1 MLVTG
6 STPFPFVTKDGSLG
20 SFSTVSDSAF
30 SGFSYGTVISGTYPL
45 TSSISSDYYV
55 NNQGDDIRRVL
66 KNTFNYYSHLSP
78 HYVFNSDLGDKQNQT
93 IRLISIP
100 SIVYGQALK
109 KGSVELN
116 FYVTGTL
123 IGQLKDTK
131 RNGELVQV
139 GPEGSGGSG
148 SVAGVVLYSEGFI
161 CLTGSWA
168 ISTTHQE
175 AYIDATPKNP
185 TWVHFMTTGSAPDFL
200 VPSSSFSLDF
210 EGTEVIPTVTMFA
223 KAGKGEFNHSNN
235 QTYVEYGQE
244 TTPITSSN
252 SFMEKDNLSIKNIV
266 HSEYDEEDPPFEKIT
281 YISKVALYDEEKN
294 LIGVAKLAKPV
305 RKRQNDN
312 IAFKLKLDI

>member
-55 NNQGDDIRRVL
+55 NNVGDDIRRAL
-66 KNTFNYYSHLSP
+66 KNTFNYYSNLSP
-78 HYVFNSDLGDKQNQT
+78 HYSFDSDLGNKLNQT

-100 SIVYGQALK
+100 SIMYGQSIK

-123 IGQLKDTK
+123 IGQLKDIK

-139 GPEGSGGSG
+139 GPQGSGGSG
-148 SVAGVVLYSEGFI
+148 SVAGVVLYNEGFI

-168 ISTTHQE
+168 IDTNHLE
-175 AYIDATPKNP
+175 NYIDATPKNP
-185 TWVHFMTTGSAPDFL
+185 TWLHFMTTGSAPDFL
-200 VPSSSFSLDF
+200 VPSSSFALDF
-210 EGTEVIPTVTMFA
+210 DGTEVIPTLTMFA

-235 QTYVEYGQE
+235 LTYIEYGQE
-244 TTPITSSN
+244 VTPVSSSN
-252 SFMEKDNLSIKNIV
+252 TFSERDKLVIKNVV
-266 HSEYDEEDPPFEKIT
+266 HSEYDDQDPPFEKIT
-281 YISKVALYDEEKN
+281 YISKIALYDKERN
-294 LIGVAKLAKPV
+294 LIGIAKLAKPV